1 MSKASSSPDYLA
13 LSRASWEEVL
23 ASENVSAVEN
33 KGRGID
39 NEMTI
44 DVFIVEAITPDSTGV
59 ETLSS
64 LEVGS
69 PRGNR
74 GMTSLVLGTTFLILE
89 VDVEVPPF

>member
-1 MSKASSSPDYLA
+1 
-13 LSRASWEEVL
+13 
-23 ASENVSAVEN
+23 
-33 KGRGID
+33 
-39 NEMTI
+39 MTI

-89 VDVEVPPF
+89 VDVEVPPFLVLEPSLVDPCPLLLSLVFG